1 VEKAGIEPARQRL
14 QGATAAIAAIPDSG
28 PTTQDLNREPPGTD
42 GRPRWARGRMWD
54 ASRSAPVHPG
64 RSWNRT
70 TRNRITSTASTRPR
84 DTMRWHRWNWRGL
97 NPRPLRCKRSA
108 LPSELQPRC
117 LGCPGPRR
125 GTRSVRPSRAHVAA
139 SCPGLLCMMLT
150 LWSCQR
156 AGTFTRRWCSQGRT
170 ESNCHSAGFG
180 DRIPSRWVIPMRAEI
195 RSPNRTRDEYI
206 SDQLKTAR
214 GDFSPAGG
222 SWRLPW

>member
-125 GTRSVRPSRAHVAA
+125 GTPECQAVTSACRCVVSRPAVHDAHAVEL
-139 SCPGLLCMMLT
+139 STCGHVHPKVVL
-150 LWSCQR
+150 
-156 AGTFTRRWCSQGRT
+156 AGTDRVELSFRRFWRPDPKPLG
-170 ESNCHSAGFG
+170 HPYAG
-180 DRIPSRWVIPMRAEI
+180 
-195 RSPNRTRDEYI
+195 
-206 SDQLKTAR
+206 
-214 GDFSPAGG
+214 
-222 SWRLPW
+222 